1 MSNRSRK
8 RTAGRAKPT
17 GAGGEDG
24 FRPDSVPGRRAEPK
38 ALANPVWL
46 HPSVSD
52 TLRGWPHLYRRL
64 GLILEQLAAHG
75 RTAIVKGCARPNRGW
90 RRSPLGGANGN
101 QYYLWWGIAGSS
113 GPADSCGAGAG
124 DDRRARRAAP
134 RRPQAALGGARAGL
148 PADRAGDRD
157 RRRHRRTA
165 AQQPAGGVRDRPEP
179 GAGAPGTPRQR
190 QDDGAVAG
198 HRGPLGRER
207 ALRHLVGAA
216 ETQRRGAAQS
226 IRAGGE
232 PDPGNRLPDA
242 HRRGH
247 RRGRAADATRREP
260 RETRGG
266 HSERGRAR
274 EASVEGP
281 RRGGVR
287 RGPRTP
293 ARPGRR
299 RGGRQRG
306 RREAGGAAPGG
317 LPPPAGPRAGH
328 RRRDGEDA
336 PAGCGRRS
344 QRPPASGYSPNSRP
358 RPPRRACWPR
368 TARRRGWSS
377 TASSST
383 RRRT

>member
-1 MSNRSRK
+1 MAPPERVGHAARVAAPVPA
-8 RTAGRAKPT
+8 AGVDPRA
-17 GAGGEDG
+17 AGGARADRDRQG
-24 FRPDSVPGRRAEPK
+24 MRAAEPRV
-38 ALANPVWL
+38 APFAAGWSQRQPVL
-46 HPSVSD
+46 PLVGDSRQQR
-52 TLRGWPHLYRRL
+52 TGRQLRRR
-64 GLILEQLAAHG
+64 
-75 RTAIVKGCARPNRGW
+75 
-90 RRSPLGGANGN
+90 
-101 QYYLWWGIAGSS
+101 
-113 GPADSCGAGAG
+113 AG

-134 RRPQAALGGARAGL
+134 RRPQAAWGGARAGL

-179 GAGAPGTPRQR
+179 GAGAAGTPRQR

-216 ETQRRGAAQS
+216 ETQRRGAARS
-226 IRAGGE
+226 LRAGGE

-247 RRGRAADATRREP
+247 RRGRAADATGREP
-260 RETRGG
+260 RETRRG

-336 PAGCGRRS
+336 PAGVGEGPGDHPRRDI
-344 QRPPASGYSPNSRP
+344 P
-358 RPPRRACWPR
+358 RTREPRLPRRACWPP
-368 TARRRGWSS
+368 TACRRGWSS